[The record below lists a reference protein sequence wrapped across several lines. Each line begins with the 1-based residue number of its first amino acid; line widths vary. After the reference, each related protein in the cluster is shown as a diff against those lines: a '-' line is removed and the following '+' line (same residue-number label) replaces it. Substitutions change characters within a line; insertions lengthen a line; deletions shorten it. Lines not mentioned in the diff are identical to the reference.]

1 MGFRITYTQLAI
13 VVTVTV
19 TSGCAKHAA
28 VLHVEIV
35 AVTKHMATALNGD
48 SSSNITLLIMV
59 QGPPLLGGKA
69 PDVAVILGNS
79 ADAIGEQHRC
89 AAETISSA
97 IQLTALGQEHSVI
110 ILTNHI
116 HDLLGGDVHLHRLTA
131 ISGGAVAQLSI
142 AVAAPCPDRTV
153 LFQGVIAGVISSH
166 FLHAGHRFSVVKG
179 IGIHGAAHAV
189 ILQRTVG

>member
-59 QGPPLLGGKA
+59 QGLPLLGGKA

-79 ADAIGEQHRC
+79 ADAVGDQHRR
-89 AAETISSA
+89 AAEAISRTV
-97 IQLTALGQEHSVI
+97 QFTALGQEHSVI
-110 ILTNHI
+110 ISTNHI
-116 HDLLGGDVHLHRLTA
+116 HDLLGGDVHLHRLTM
-131 ISGGAVAQLSI
+131 IGCGAVTQLSI

-153 LFQGVIAGVISSH
+153 LFQGEITAFISSH
-166 FLHAGHRFSVVKG
+166 FLHAGHRLAVVEVIASSYVFIIYPSVF
-179 IGIHGAAHAV
+179 
-189 ILQRTVG
+189 LP